1 MHSSRRR
8 SLSVL
13 LSLGVCAAS
22 ACGKSQAGG
31 AGFLM
36 PPTAVE
42 STSVEQ
48 GALREELTSL
58 GTVGALERV
67 SVVSEIDALVEELP
81 FVEGAFVGKG
91 AVLARLRDADLTA
104 QVARAKALRDEARV
118 AYQRQSRLTDEELV
132 STQEKDSSAARLA
145 VAESDLRVAE
155 VQLAKAR
162 IVAPFAG
169 LLSRR
174 LASPG
179 AFLRAG
185 DAIVELAAI
194 DQVKVGF
201 SVPERHLAAFT
212 AGSAVELASVAYPGE
227 DFRGAILYVDPLLD
241 PVTRSAQLVAKVE
254 NPGRKLRPGMS
265 VEVRATLAERAA
277 ALTVPEEAVFA
288 EGDATYVFRIGD
300 DSTVERR
307 AVKLGARQGGR
318 VEVVSGLAAG
328 DSIVRTGHQKLF
340 PGAKV
345 APTDASQGAG
355 EAAPEAA
362 AEAAPQAEG
371 TP

>member
-1 MHSSRRR
+1 MRSSRRR
-8 SLSVL
+8 SLSLL
-13 LSLGVCAAS
+13 LSLGLGAAA

-31 AGFLM
+31 AGFQM

-42 STSVEQ
+42 SATVEQ
-48 GALREELTSL
+48 GALREELASL
-58 GTVGALERV
+58 GTVEAFERV
-67 SVVSEIDALVEELP
+67 AVVSEIDALVESLP

-91 AVLARLRDADLTA
+91 SVLAKLRDADLAA

-118 AYQRQSRLTDEELV
+118 AFERQSRLTDEELL
-132 STQEKDSSAARLA
+132 SRQEKDSAAARLA
-145 VAESDLRVAE
+145 VAESDLRVTE

-174 LASPG
+174 LVSPG

-185 DAIVELAAI
+185 DPIVELAAI
-194 DQVKVGF
+194 DEVKVGF
-201 SVPERHLAAFT
+201 AVPERHLAAFQT
-212 AGSAVELASVAYPGE
+212 GSAVELASVAYPGE
-227 DFRGAILYVDPLLD
+227 TFRGAILVVDPLLD

-277 ALTVPEEAVFA
+277 ALTVPEESVFA

-318 VEVVSGLAAG
+318 VEVVSGLVAG

-345 APTDASQGAG
+345 APTDAPPG
-355 EAAPEAA
+355 APEAA
-362 AEAAPQAEG
+362 AEAGPEAAPQAEG